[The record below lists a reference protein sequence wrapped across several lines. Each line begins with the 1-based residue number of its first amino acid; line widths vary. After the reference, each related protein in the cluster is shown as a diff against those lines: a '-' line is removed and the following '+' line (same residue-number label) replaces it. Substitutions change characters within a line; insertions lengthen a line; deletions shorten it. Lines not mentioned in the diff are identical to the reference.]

1 MFLHNLKIDELREM
15 SISNLVSICK
25 SLDNHNGDWDD
36 VTNDEYQDVLE
47 MAINLLMEYQSDLYN
62 K

>member
-1 MFLHNLKIDELREM
+1 MLLDNLKIDELRKM
-15 SISNLVSICK
+15 SLSNLVSICK
-25 SLDNHNGDWDD
+25 SLDNNNGDWDN
-36 VTNDEYQDVLE
+36 VTDEDYQDVLE

>member
-1 MFLHNLKIDELREM
+1 MLLDNLKIDELRKM
-15 SISNLVSICK
+15 SLSNLVSICK
-25 SLDNHNGDWDD
+25 SLDNHNGDWED
-36 VTNDEYQDVLE
+36 VKQSDYQDVLE